1 MHCQVTCAAEIPV
14 FFYIGKVMKVT
25 GILLM
30 LHLSL
35 AGFVVR
41 LLCYWVLA
49 WWGSPW
55 WVLPVELLHGITFG
69 CAWAAGTEYS
79 SKIAPAGLEVTAQ
92 VMRNWGYEKCRRIS
106 KLQQYFVPGVLA
118 TPCRVVDVV
127 LL

>member
-1 MHCQVTCAAEIPV
+1 MRI
-14 FFYIGKVMKVT
+14 T
-25 GILLM
+25 GNLLI

-41 LLCYWVLA
+41 LSCYWALH

-79 SKIAPAGLEVTAQ
+79 SKIAPAGLEATVQ
-92 VMRNWGYEKCRRIS
+92 VGSCDWDCEECRIN
-106 KLQQYFVPGVLA
+106 
-118 TPCRVVDVV
+118 
-127 LL
+127 